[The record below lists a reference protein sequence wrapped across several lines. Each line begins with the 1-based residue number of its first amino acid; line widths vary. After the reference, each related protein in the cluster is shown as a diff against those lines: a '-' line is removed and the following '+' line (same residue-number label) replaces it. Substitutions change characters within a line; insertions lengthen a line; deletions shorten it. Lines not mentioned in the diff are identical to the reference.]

1 MKSVYRI
8 ISTIFAIVFAV
19 SLILVL
25 SACGKGLKTPDVT
38 TDGTK
43 QAQIDTGE
51 SSNDTSTP
59 PVSDEKKTEPETKP
73 ETEPKTEPET
83 TGTDAAPVTD
93 YVPSGKTDPSAFDN
107 CLFIGDS
114 RTIGLRDYGNL
125 GKADVFATI
134 GMNSFRVLSERV
146 NVPGVGNTTLD
157 GLLSSRKY
165 AKIYFMLGLNE
176 IGYDTNSVI
185 KKYGTVIEH
194 LSTVCPDSKIVL
206 CANLHIKNSRSS
218 SDPVYNNTVLNKLND
233 GLKALA
239 NGKSIV
245 YLDVNPLFDDAN
257 GALRAD
263 YTVDDF
269 HLIGKYY
276 DQWCAWLAENS

>member
-25 SACGKGLKTPDVT
+25 SACGKGSKTPDVT

-51 SSNDTSTP
+51 SSKDTSSP
-59 PVSDEKKTEPETKP
+59 PVSDEKKTEPETKS

-93 YVPSGKTDPSAFDN
+93 YVPSASVDPTVFDN

-114 RTIGLRDYGNL
+114 RTIGLKKYGRL
-125 GKADVFATI
+125 GSADVFATV
-134 GMNSFRVLSERV
+134 GMNCFRVLSETV
-146 NVPGVGNTTLD
+146 NVPGVGSTTLD
-157 GLLSSRKY
+157 GLLSAKKY
-165 AKIYFMLGLNE
+165 TKIYFMLGLNE
-176 IGYDTNSVI
+176 IGYDSNSVI
-185 KKYGTVIEH
+185 KKYGAIVDH
-194 LSTVCPDSKIVL
+194 LRTSCPNSKIVL
-206 CANLHIKNSRSS
+206 CANLHIVYSRSS
-218 SDPVYNNTVLNKLND
+218 SDAVYNNTALNRLNE

-239 NGKSIV
+239 NGTDIIYV
-245 YLDVNPLFDDAN
+245 DVNPLFDDTN

-269 HLIGKYY
+269 HLLGKYY
-276 DQWCAWLAENS
+276 DQWSAWLAENS

>member
-25 SACGKGLKTPDVT
+25 SACGKGSKTPDVT

-73 ETEPKTEPET
+73 ETEPET
-83 TGTDAAPVTD
+83 GGADNAPATD

>member
-1 MKSVYRI
+1 M
-8 ISTIFAIVFAV
+8 
-19 SLILVL
+19 
-25 SACGKGLKTPDVT
+25 
-38 TDGTK
+38 
-43 QAQIDTGE
+43 
-51 SSNDTSTP
+51 
-59 PVSDEKKTEPETKP
+59 
-73 ETEPKTEPET
+73 
-83 TGTDAAPVTD
+83 
-93 YVPSGKTDPSAFDN
+93 
-107 CLFIGDS
+107 
-114 RTIGLRDYGNL
+114 
-125 GKADVFATI
+125 
-134 GMNSFRVLSERV
+134 
-146 NVPGVGNTTLD
+146 PGVGNTTLD

>member
-25 SACGKGLKTPDVT
+25 SACGKGSKTPDVT

-73 ETEPKTEPET
+73 ETEPET
-83 TGTDAAPVTD
+83 DGADNAPATD

-194 LSTVCPDSKIVL
+194 LSKVCPDSKIVL